1 MEYTHFEIDH
11 MLDSMTVLVDTR
23 EQDTPALRARLEGL
37 GRPFKRCKL
46 DYGDYSAEITKPD
59 GTIISAAKK
68 IAVERKMSLD
78 ELCSCFTKERSRFER
93 EFIRAKNDGARMH
106 LLIENASIDK
116 AMDHEYGSKMA
127 PKSLTSSIDAWSER
141 YDIKVWFCQRRHT
154 GERIGSILRYGIKV
168 LLERGEL

>member
-1 MEYTHFEIDH
+1 MYTHFEIDR

-23 EQDTPALRARLEGL
+23 EQDTPALRARLNGL

-46 DYGDYSAEITKPD
+46 DYGDYSAEIIKPD
-59 GTIISAAKK
+59 GTVISAAKK

-141 YDIKVWFCQRRHT
+141 YDIKVWFCQRRHI

>member
-1 MEYTHFEIDH
+1 MYTHFEVDH

-23 EQDTPALRARLEGL
+23 EQDTPALRARLNGL

-46 DYGDYSAEITKPD
+46 DYGDYSAEIIKPD
-59 GTIISAAKK
+59 GTVISAAKK

>member
-1 MEYTHFEIDH
+1 MYTHFEIDH

-23 EQDTPALRARLEGL
+23 EQDTPALRARLNGL

-46 DYGDYSAEITKPD
+46 DYGDYSAEIIKPD
-59 GTIISAAKK
+59 GTVISAAKK

>member
-1 MEYTHFEIDH
+1 MYTHFEIDR

-23 EQDTPALRARLEGL
+23 EQDTPALRARLNGL

-46 DYGDYSAEITKPD
+46 DYGDYSAEIIKPD
-59 GTIISAAKK
+59 GTVISAAKK

-78 ELCSCFTKERSRFER
+78 ELCSCFTKEISRFER

>member
-1 MEYTHFEIDH
+1 MYTHFEVDH

-23 EQDTPALRARLEGL
+23 EQDTPALRARLKGL

-78 ELCSCFTKERSRFER
+78 ELCSCFTKGRSRFER

-127 PKSLTSSIDAWSER
+127 PKLLTSSIDAWSER

>member
-1 MEYTHFEIDH
+1 MYTHFEIDR

-23 EQDTPALRARLEGL
+23 EQDTPALRARLNGL
-37 GRPFKRCKL
+37 GSPFKRCKL

-59 GTIISAAKK
+59 GTVISAAKK

-116 AMDHEYGSKMA
+116 AMDHEYGSKMD

-141 YDIKVWFCQRRHT
+141 YDIKVGFCQRRHT

>member
-1 MEYTHFEIDH
+1 MYTHFEVDH

-23 EQDTPALRARLEGL
+23 EQDTPALRARLKGL

-78 ELCSCFTKERSRFER
+78 ELCSCFTKGRSRFER

>member
-1 MEYTHFEIDH
+1 MYTHFEIDR

-23 EQDTPALRARLEGL
+23 EQDTPALRARLKGI
-37 GRPFKRCKL
+37 GMPFKRCKL

-78 ELCSCFTKERSRFER
+78 ELCSCLTKGRSRFKR

-116 AMDHEYGSKMA
+116 AMDHEYCSKMA